1 MLMKCGNCLVAACT
15 ICKSHVCVSCM
26 LVRCV
31 CAFVGMNKKQYKTH
45 GMYIKILLL
54 QEKKNFQ

>member
-1 MLMKCGNCLVAACT
+1 MAART
-15 ICKSHVCVSCM
+15 IGKSHVGVSCM

-31 CAFVGMNKKQYKTH
+31 CAFVGMNKKQYKMH

-54 QEKKNFQ
+54 QKKLSVI